1 MKLNSKNLLIAGL
14 IVLGLVLILSYFL
27 YMSASLSFIIAFLAG
42 IAFYL
47 LAGYFSSKKSS
58 SNDSSSVETPK
69 SETELGIESLLSI
82 NIQLRK
88 CIMPVEVRDTFEQII
103 DQLLELLPKINQAGP
118 DGELAWVINR
128 MATEYLPEKSIK
140 PYIALDEAA
149 RNDESTIAAVEE
161 ALSGMRSELA
171 EVESMLAA
179 RKTGEF
185 NSKAK
190 FMKQRFN
197 I

>member
-14 IVLGLVLILSYFL
+14 IVLGLALILSYFL
-27 YMSASLSFIIAFLAG
+27 YMSASLSFIIAFLAA

-47 LAGYFSSKKSS
+47 LAGYYSSKKSS

-128 MATEYLPEKSIK
+128 MATEYLQEKSIK